1 MSNTLIRP
9 EIIHLP
15 VQETGFSIADLK
27 QIVYRKWKPAL
38 AIATTVFAGIFL
50 PTLLQTP
57 QYQSE
62 TLLLLNNQKTQ
73 QAAPIAPNSL
83 SSQPTATSYYS
94 LKDFSTEILI
104 LRSYS
109 LVSKA
114 VRQSPEVFGEL
125 TASDVIGNLSIT
137 QASVGEIPTDVLI
150 VSYTDPDPVK
160 AKAILEVLGSTYVEY
175 SLERQR
181 SQATNAVKF
190 IDEQLPESQQE
201 LNKAA
206 EAIRRFRQQYNVVDP
221 NEYALQVG
229 QFRQAL
235 EQQAKETEI
244 TLSRTQRQYR
254 EISRQIAELG
264 QNPETIIPYTVLGQ
278 DQVYQT
284 LATQLRDL
292 ETQYAVGSVNF
303 NDNYPIMEDLK
314 LKRAELQKLLRERA
328 EQILGSAVSKV
339 ALDKVAVTQTI
350 ASSPVGTE
358 ASGTTGSA
366 SGTETSGTTSSG
378 SGTET
383 FGTQVSASGST
394 LQVLANQMLQVQN
407 EYAALQSQLEGIRQA
422 KAQVETTF
430 KQIPQLQQIF
440 AELQRQLEVKS
451 QAVNYLLQRR
461 QELQISAAEEIA
473 PWQILD
479 APYLPTI
486 PISPNIM
493 RGLVLALVAGGFLG
507 VATALLLQQLDQRV
521 KQVEEVKQL
530 TQLPLLGTIP
540 KVEQP
545 LVEVNTDS
553 REGLRSYEYSSFTEG
568 VRALAMNLRY
578 LMIETG
584 RIKSLALTSATS
596 AEGKTTVTYNLGIV
610 LAELGLRVLIVDADM
625 RKPKMHKLAKLSNE
639 NGLSNAIATDRPWSD
654 LVQTGAIDNLH
665 VITAG
670 PTSPNPIALLNSDK
684 MKQLVQQWREAYD
697 YILVDTPPIGVMA
710 DAKTAANLV
719 DTTVFV
725 TGMERAN
732 RRAIANSLE
741 TLRGSQCNIAGFV
754 ANLVDR
760 DFDYYAYS
768 YYDSYY
774 NQHSSNGNDNGN
786 GSEHESQGRLQ
797 QIVQQFRR
805 R

>member
-15 VQETGFSIADLK
+15 VQETGFSISDLK

-38 AIATTVFAGIFL
+38 AIATTVFAGIFV
-50 PTLLQTP
+50 PTVLQTP

-62 TLLLLNNQKTQ
+62 TFLLLNNQRTQ
-73 QAAPIAPNSL
+73 QAAPISPISPTL
-83 SSQPTATSYYS
+83 QPTANSFYA

-114 VRQSPEVFGEL
+114 VRQSPDVFGEL
-125 TASDVIGNLSIT
+125 TVSEVINNLSIR
-137 QASVGEIPTDVLI
+137 QALVGEIPTDVLI
-150 VSYTDPDPVK
+150 VSYIDPDPNK

-229 QFRQAL
+229 QFRQTL

-244 TLSRTQRQYR
+244 TLSRTQRQYQ
-254 EISRQIAELG
+254 EISRQIGNLG
-264 QNPETIIPYTVLGQ
+264 QNPENIIPYTVLGQ

-284 LATQLRDL
+284 LAAQLRDL
-292 ETQYAVGSVNF
+292 ETQYAVRSVNF
-303 NDNYPIMEDLK
+303 KDNYPIMEDLK
-314 LKRAELQKLLRERA
+314 LKREELQKLLRERA
-328 EQILGSAVSKV
+328 EQILGSAVSQV
-339 ALDKVAVTQTI
+339 ALDRVAVHQTM
-350 ASSPVGTE
+350 AGSSV
-358 ASGTTGSA
+358 
-366 SGTETSGTTSSG
+366 GTETSGTASSESG
-378 SGTET
+378 AETSGT
-383 FGTQVSASGST
+383 QISASGST
-394 LQVLANQMLQVQN
+394 LQILANQLLQVQN

-422 KAQVETTF
+422 KTQVETTF
-430 KQIPQLQQIF
+430 KQIPQLQQTF

-461 QELQISAAEEIA
+461 QELQIAAAEEIA

-479 APYLPTI
+479 TPYLPTV

-507 VATALLLQQLDQRV
+507 IATALLLQQLDQRV

-545 LVEVNTDS
+545 LVEVNTES
-553 REGLRSYEYSSFTEG
+553 REGLPTYQYSSFTEG

-596 AEGKTTVTYNLGIV
+596 AEGKTTVTYNLGLV
-610 LAELGLRVLIVDADM
+610 LAELGLQVLIVDADL
-625 RKPKMHKLAKLSNE
+625 RKPKIHKLAKLANE
-639 NGLSNAIATDRPWSD
+639 SGLSNAIATDRPWSD
-654 LVQTGAIDNLH
+654 LVQTNAIDNLH
-665 VITAG
+665 IITAG
-670 PTSPNPIALLNSDK
+670 PSSPNPIALLNSEK
-684 MKQLVQQWREAYD
+684 MKQLLQQWTETYH
-697 YILVDTPPIGVMA
+697 YVIIDTPPIGVMA
-710 DAKTAANLV
+710 DAKTIANLV
-719 DTTVFV
+719 DTTLFV

-732 RRAIANSLE
+732 RRAISNSLE
-741 TLRGSQCNIAGFV
+741 TLRASQCNIAGFV

-774 NQHSSNGNDNGN
+774 NQHSSNGNNNGN
-786 GSEHESQGRLQ
+786 GNGHGHESQGRLQ
-797 QIVQQFRR
+797 QLVQQFRR